1 MGDWQQEPLTLTLSP
16 EGRGDRSASFVSGQ
30 FSQKPGPL
38 SSLPPKGREDH
49 SASFVSG
56 QFSQKPAPLFS
67 LSLPGRGPG

>member
-30 FSQKPGPL
+30 FNQKPAPL
-38 SSLPPKGREDH
+38 FSLPPEGRGDH

-56 QFSQKPAPLFS
+56 
-67 LSLPGRGPG
+67 